1 MGYPNPFI
9 QNIMVNYRLPKAG
22 YVSVS
27 VYNIKGQLVKRL
39 VENRFNNG
47 GNNIINWNAA
57 SFPNGTYII
66 RIISGNFSTSQRITL
81 SR

>member
-9 QNIMVNYRLPKAG
+9 HDIMVKYRLPKAG

-27 VYNIKGQLVKRL
+27 VYNIKGQLVEQLTKYRYND
-39 VENRFNNG
+39 EGYNF
-47 GNNIINWNAA
+47 INWDAA

-66 RIISGNFSTSQRITL
+66 RIESGNFSTSQRITL
-81 SR
+81 YR